1 MRFSMITGLILTSGC
16 LEPAPVAISDP
27 PVDTIEVTT
36 TPPETTETTTDPEP
50 PEGQCGD
57 VSNWDLFVE
66 GAVIDFRDQPY
77 AGVEIILEDRGWI
90 PGTILGTATTD
101 DEGVYTFDVS
111 QLTSVE
117 DCWGTL
123 LDYVIVGTE
132 GDLVAEEG
140 VNAQLYSAIVDGTLE
155 VDLYSFPL
163 VLE

>member
-1 MRFSMITGLILTSGC
+1 MRLFTITGLILATGC

-27 PVDTIEVTT
+27 TVDTIEMTT

-50 PEGQCGD
+50 PDGQCGD

-66 GAVIDFRDQPY
+66 GAVVDSRDDPLEN
-77 AGVEIILEDRGWI
+77 VEIVLEDRGWI

-101 DEGVYTFDVS
+101 SDGVYTFEVS

-123 LDYVIVGTE
+123 LDYVIVATK
-132 GDLVAEEG
+132 GDLAVEEG

-155 VDLYSFPL
+155 VDLFTFPL